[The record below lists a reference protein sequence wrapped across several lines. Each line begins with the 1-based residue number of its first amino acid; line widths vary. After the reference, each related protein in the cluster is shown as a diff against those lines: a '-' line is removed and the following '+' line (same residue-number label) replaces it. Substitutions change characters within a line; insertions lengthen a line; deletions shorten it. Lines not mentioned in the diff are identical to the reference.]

1 METAILV
8 NFKEKFHTLP
18 PAWFEE
24 IEKKADRRITSAPF
38 AEVSRM
44 GKKEAMDRLMLNLW
58 PFVKVFPKL
67 VRNGYIRLFSPRMY
81 MRFGIGNMMSL
92 SYHSIV
98 FLSGIE
104 SDESNHRD
112 LWLGSSAALGLA
124 YPKDFER
131 PITPETQAWIDE
143 VAQKTD
149 PADMFL
155 AFVAIEFIA
164 ESISKDLL
172 KSEQFKNVFGNSKN
186 GLGWFAVHTVDHG
199 DVSHAN
205 LELHLSLAFRPQT
218 DEHARESAERV
229 ILGVVD
235 KFLAAANACV

>member
-1 METAILV
+1 METATLI
-8 NFKEKFHTLP
+8 NFKEKFHTPSP
-18 PAWFEE
+18 PWFKE
-24 IEKKADRRITSAPF
+24 IEEEANRRIISAPF

-44 GKKEAMDRLMLNLW
+44 GKKETMDRLMLNLW
-58 PFVKVFPKL
+58 PFVKIFPRL
-67 VRNGYIRLFSPRMY
+67 VRNGYIRLFNPGMY
-81 MRFGIGNMMSL
+81 FQYGVGNMLSL
-92 SYHSIV
+92 SYHSMA
-98 FLSGIE
+98 FLSSIAN
-104 SDESNHRD
+104 DEKSHRE
-112 LWLGSSAALGLA
+112 LWLDSSAALGLT

-143 VAQKTD
+143 VVEKNN

-172 KSEQFKNVFGNSKN
+172 KSEQFKNVFGNTKA
-186 GLGWFAVHTVDHG
+186 GLGWFTVHTVDHG
-199 DVSHAN
+199 DISHAN
-205 LELHLSLAFRPQT
+205 LELHLSLAFRPET
-218 DEHARESAERV
+218 DESAHESAKRV